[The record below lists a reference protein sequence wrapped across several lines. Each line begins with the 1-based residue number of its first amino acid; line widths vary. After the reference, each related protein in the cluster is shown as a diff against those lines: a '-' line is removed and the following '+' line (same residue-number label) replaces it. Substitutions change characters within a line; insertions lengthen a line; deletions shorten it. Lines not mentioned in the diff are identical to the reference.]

1 MCGPSSAMKQ
11 INSSIQAF
19 SNKVVDE
26 AGTIFGDANSVFN
39 DIKNA
44 MSSIVKGGPSQA
56 GFSQAEL
63 NARNASA
70 VQAGGAEARNLKGAA
85 AAATGAIGGGNIVT
99 PAGSTQQ
106 MVMSADQRAAADTA
120 AELNKIQTE
129 NFETG
134 RSNFFN
140 AAKSE
145 MEAPNVF
152 STANSANQNAES
164 SLKQAQESQKAMDA
178 QSNWWQPLL
187 EKGVMGAVGAFTG
200 GLGGTL
206 GKTVAGKIM
215 PGGGGSSGAG
225 WSAGDIG
232 AAEDDQLNMQS

>member
-11 INSSIQAF
+11 INQNIQAF
-19 SNKVVDE
+19 STKVTDE

-44 MSSIVKGGPSQA
+44 MSGIVRGGPSQA

-63 NARNASA
+63 SARNAAA
-70 VQAGGAEARNLKGAA
+70 VQAGGAEARNLRGAA
-85 AAATGAIGGGNIVT
+85 AAATGAIGGGNIVA
-99 PAGSTQQ
+99 PAGATQQ
-106 MVMSADQRAAADTA
+106 MVMSANQRAAADTA

-134 RSNFFN
+134 RENFFKAS
-140 AAKSE
+140 AAE
-145 MEAPNVF
+145 EAAPGVF
-152 STANSANQNAES
+152 STTNQANEVAQAGQ
-164 SLKQAQESQKAMDA
+164 KQAQQSQKELDT

-215 PGGGGSSGAG
+215 PSGGGSTGGG